1 MPTRPLTQQTFEQVI
16 ASNHIVLV
24 EFWASW
30 CGWCTRFA
38 PVYGSSADT
47 HPDIV
52 HATVDGEAENGLVA
66 AAQIDSYPWLM
77 GFREGL
83 LVYSQA
89 GYLPA
94 GHLEEV
100 VQQIRWMDMDAFRRE
115 ILDAAR
121 AQDEQPQPAAPPPAP
136 PRLASLAP
144 GSRQYGWPGL

>member
-1 MPTRPLTQQTFEQVI
+1 MPTTALTQQTFDQVI

-38 PVYGSSADT
+38 PVYASSAET

-52 HATVDGEAENGLVA
+52 HATVDGEAESGLVA
-66 AAQIDSYPWLM
+66 AAQVDSYPWLM

-94 GHLEEV
+94 DHLEEL
-100 VQQIRWMDMDAFRRE
+100 VQQIRWMDMDAFRRS
-115 ILDAAR
+115 IADAAR
-121 AQDEQPQPAAPPPAP
+121 TQTQQPQPAAQPATP
-136 PRLASLAP
+136 PRLAGLAP
-144 GSRQYGWPGL
+144 GSASYGWPGL

>member
-1 MPTRPLTQQTFEQVI
+1 MPTRALTQQTFDQVI

-38 PVYGSSADT
+38 PVYGSSAET

-52 HATVDGEAENGLVA
+52 HATVDGEAEPALVA
-66 AAQIDSYPWLM
+66 AAQVDSYPWLM

-94 GHLEEV
+94 DHLEEL
-100 VQQIRWMDMDAFRRE
+100 VQQIRWMDMDAFRRT
-115 ILDAAR
+115 IADAAR
-121 AQDEQPQPAAPPPAP
+121 TQNSHSQAPAEPAAP
-136 PRLASLAP
+136 PRLAGLAP
-144 GSRQYGWPGL
+144 GSAAYGWPGL

>member
-1 MPTRPLTQQTFEQVI
+1 MPTTALTQQTFDQVI

-38 PVYGSSADT
+38 PVYRSSAET

-52 HATVDGEAENGLVA
+52 HATVDGEAEPALVA
-66 AAQIDSYPWLM
+66 AAQVDSYPWLM

-89 GYLPA
+89 GYQPA
-94 GHLEEV
+94 AHLEELI
-100 VQQIRWMDMDAFRRE
+100 QQIRWMDMDAYRRT
-115 ILDAAR
+115 LADAA
-121 AQDEQPQPAAPPPAP
+121 QTQVSQPQPAPQPATQS
-136 PRLASLAP
+136 RLAGLAP
-144 GSRQYGWPGL
+144 GSVRYGWPGL

>member
-1 MPTRPLTQQTFEQVI
+1 MPTKPLTQHTFDQVI

-52 HATVDGEAENGLVA
+52 HATVDGEAETALVA
-66 AAQIDSYPWLM
+66 AAQVDSYPWLM

-83 LVYSQA
+83 LVFSQA

-94 GHLEEV
+94 DHLEEL

-115 ILDAAR
+115 L
-121 AQDEQPQPAAPPPAP
+121 PAAAHSPTARSEPTAPP
-136 PRLASLAP
+136 PRLAGLAA
-144 GSRQYGWPGL
+144 GSDHYGWPGL